1 MTTEKA
7 EQVLREFNAWRRY
20 QGIVDG
26 PDCPDPIEIG
36 EAIDTAIRTLSRINR
51 PIKPEKE
58 YYGG

>member
-26 PDCPDPIEIG
+26 PDCPDPREIG
-36 EAIDTAIRTLSRINR
+36 EAIDVAVAILRGINR